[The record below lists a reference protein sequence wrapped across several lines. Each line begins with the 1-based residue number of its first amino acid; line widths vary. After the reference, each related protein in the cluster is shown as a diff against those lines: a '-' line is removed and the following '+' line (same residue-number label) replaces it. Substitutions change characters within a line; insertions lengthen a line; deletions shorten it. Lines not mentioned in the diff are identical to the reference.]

1 MNRRIHDIDFNHAFA
16 LLPFE
21 SKNFFLK
28 TIVNISRV
36 TGSWFSPR
44 FVKLQIS
51 SIRVSLSLNWV
62 TYLKIPKII
71 FFLKKTLTIMIQNI
85 CSSPAV
91 NKLTFRC
98 AVAEIIY
105 SVRFFPSIIHIFYFN
120 WNFDSLGKSF
130 LRIYQ
135 KQNVNPLWWF

>member
-1 MNRRIHDIDFNHAFA
+1 
-16 LLPFE
+16 
-21 SKNFFLK
+21 
-28 TIVNISRV
+28 
-36 TGSWFSPR
+36 
-44 FVKLQIS
+44 
-51 SIRVSLSLNWV
+51 
-62 TYLKIPKII
+62 
-71 FFLKKTLTIMIQNI
+71 MIQNI
-85 CSSPAV
+85 CSSPVV

-135 KQNVNPLWWF
+135 KQNVNPLMILNTLILDVNVNFVTFILLHWKSYYRFKHFPIIYCKASNDPAYYHFLETYSNLFCFEWFCFRCLRLIFVHWHFS